1 MQSVF
6 PCRFPSF
13 CLVTYFH
20 CHLKRNCVIV
30 SLDSH
35 GLKELYEDWYLKQHM
50 ERDFV
55 KVMYEMQVSSSI
67 VNKNDYHVALNVISL
82 LNLVG

>member
-1 MQSVF
+1 
-6 PCRFPSF
+6 
-13 CLVTYFH
+13 
-20 CHLKRNCVIV
+20 
-30 SLDSH
+30 
-35 GLKELYEDWYLKQHM
+35 M

-67 VNKNDYHVALNVISL
+67 VNKNDYRVVLNVISL